1 MENASKAL
9 IIAGAILISI
19 ILISV
24 GIMVVQSA
32 GGLVDTGAS
41 QMNQQEIQAFNT
53 QFLNY
58 SGSQKGSTVRT
69 LIQTVISNNATYKEE
84 ESKQVSVN
92 GSKSGTE
99 LSAMM
104 SKAKASTTY
113 NVEIKISEDTGLVS
127 EITVPLN

>member
-32 GGLVDTGAS
+32 GSVVGSGTA
-41 QMNQQEIQAFNT
+41 QMDAQEKQTFNER
-53 QFLNY
+53 FLNN

-69 LIQTVISNNATYKEE
+69 LLNTVISNNTTYKDEAD
-84 ESKQVSVN
+84 KQVKVN
-92 GSKSGTE
+92 GKSDSAGISTE
-99 LSAMM
+99 LNNLSAT
-104 SKAKASTTY
+104 KTY
-113 NVEIKISEDTGLVS
+113 KVEVIVGDTGLVTDINFS
-127 EITVPLN
+127 S